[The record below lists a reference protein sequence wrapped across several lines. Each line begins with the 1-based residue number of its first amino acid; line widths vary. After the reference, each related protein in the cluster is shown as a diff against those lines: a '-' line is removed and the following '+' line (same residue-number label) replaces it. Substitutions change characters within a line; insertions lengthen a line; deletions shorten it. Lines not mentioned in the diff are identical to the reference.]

1 MIWSG
6 RRDSNPR
13 PQPWQGC
20 ALPLSYARAPAIRL
34 SKRVRAAVQEGLRLH
49 SDEPDADHTPPRR
62 HGAGLHISPVR
73 NIYAPTDDQNGRNT
87 MDMLIG
93 QKTGAQKKPGQRT
106 PAQNPPR
113 GGPGGIA
120 GVASDE
126 MIVDGTEK
134 TFMQDVIE
142 ASRSTPVLVDFWA
155 TWCGPC
161 KQLTPALEKV
171 TRAAGGRI
179 KLVKIDIDAN
189 RALVQQLAQIGLPL
203 QSVPTVAAFWQGQV
217 ADLFQGALPESEI
230 KRFVESLLKLAGGV
244 MPAADLLAEA
254 RVAMEAERFEEA
266 GGLFSA
272 LLQDDPE
279 NPAAW
284 AGLIRVL
291 MALGQEDQARDAL
304 EQIPPAITDHAEIN
318 GARSALLLAEEGR
331 RASSQLGEFERRLA
345 ANADDHQARYD
356 LAAALNAGGR
366 RAEAAEAL
374 LHIIKQD
381 RAWNDDAARLQLLKL
396 FEAWGLTDPATLAAR
411 RKLSALLFR

>member
-1 MIWSG
+1 
-6 RRDSNPR
+6 
-13 PQPWQGC
+13 
-20 ALPLSYARAPAIRL
+20 
-34 SKRVRAAVQEGLRLH
+34 
-49 SDEPDADHTPPRR
+49 
-62 HGAGLHISPVR
+62 
-73 NIYAPTDDQNGRNT
+73 

-93 QKTGAQKKPGQRT
+93 QKPGMQKRPGQKT
-106 PAQNPPR
+106 PAHNPSPHNAAAGI
-113 GGPGGIA
+113 GGLAP
-120 GVASDE
+120 DE
-126 MIVDGTEK
+126 MIVDGTQQ

-189 RALVQQLAQIGLPL
+189 RALVQQLAQIGLPM

-230 KRFVESLLKLAGGV
+230 KRFVESVLKLAGGA

-254 RVAMEAERFEEA
+254 RLAMEAERFEEA

-272 LLQDDPE
+272 LLQEDPE
-279 NPAAW
+279 NSAAW
-284 AGLIRVL
+284 AGLVRVL

-304 EQIPPAITDHAEIN
+304 EQVPPAIADHAEIK
-318 GARSALLLAEEGR
+318 GVKSALLLAEEGR
-331 RASSQLGEFERRLA
+331 HASGQLGEFERRLA
-345 ANADDHQARYD
+345 ADANDHQARYD

-366 RAEAAEAL
+366 RAEAADAL
-374 LHIIKQD
+374 LHIIKHD
-381 RAWNDDAARLQLLKL
+381 RAWNEDAARLQLLKL